1 MILAAALLEKDSVRR
16 WVPWLGAY
24 SGARVSELCQLR
36 AGDVVELEGIWC
48 MKFDPEAGPLKNS
61 SSERTIPLHPAL
73 IDVGFLKFVAGVGS
87 GPLFPHLQPDKFGK
101 RGGNGTKVSEKVGAR
116 PRSAKA
122 DGLRAFTVAPV
133 RLRLR
138 QYPIGATTTPGMTSL
153 LTFAI
158 ASKLPRSLKIRTGLP
173 SPTFRARASFG
184 LTSTNCSPA

>member
-1 MILAAALLEKDSVRR
+1 M
-16 WVPWLGAY
+16 
-24 SGARVSELCQLR
+24 ARPKSPERNVVGRSFRQLR
-36 AGDVVELEGIWC
+36 R
-48 MKFDPEAGPLKNS
+48 F
-61 SSERTIPLHPAL
+61 LHL
-73 IDVGFLKFVAGVGS
+73 IN
-87 GPLFPHLQPDKFGK
+87 PDKIFGTQH
-101 RGGNGTKVSEKVGAR
+101 RTVHHSAAIAESAIATSTKVSEKVGAR

>member
-1 MILAAALLEKDSVRR
+1 MLLILSRPSDSIRPAADEPQLLGYSENGHAGMARPASMTLGPQADRTIAMRAKPLRPAQYPRDIFRIRQVTLAAPVHHSAAITDS
-16 WVPWLGAY
+16 AIAT
-24 SGARVSELCQLR
+24 S
-36 AGDVVELEGIWC
+36 
-48 MKFDPEAGPLKNS
+48 
-61 SSERTIPLHPAL
+61 
-73 IDVGFLKFVAGVGS
+73 
-87 GPLFPHLQPDKFGK
+87 
-101 RGGNGTKVSEKVGAR
+101 TKVSEKVGAR

-122 DGLRAFTVAPV
+122 DGLRAFTVALV